1 MRGLSGLSLI
11 HPYVFNSPSN
21 FAWLSGVIAA
31 FCFIFSVLED
41 YHNRETT
48 NFGGSFGSDSN
59 DQLRVGDFSIHIFMH
74 FL

>member
-11 HPYVFNSPSN
+11 HPYLFNSASN

-41 YHNRETT
+41 YHSRETT
-48 NFGGSFGSDSN
+48 NFGHSFGSDSN
-59 DQLRVGDFSIHIFMH
+59 DQLRVGEFSIHIFMH